1 MTTFVDLPHA
11 SDRRVQVW
19 FGRHLIAD
27 YVGGVEAAA
36 QFEAG
41 MRQRFVSLRVT
52 NEPAASSG
60 SPDAEDR

>member
-1 MTTFVDLPHA
+1 MTALVDLPHP

-19 FGRHLIAD
+19 FGPHLIAD
-27 YVGGVEAAA
+27 YIGGVDAAA

-41 MRQRFVSLRVT
+41 MRRRFLSLRVT
-52 NEPAASSG
+52 NEPAAPSG